1 MEPILLSIDEVE
13 GNTTTIVHN
22 PQIVLNGN
30 VTTIVHNTTQQTLRE
45 KVFCVLGTLGYVHTP
60 IHTHTFTPRHLSAMT
75 VTMRKYD
82 PASGTFKPLAA
93 DTSRVGLWFKI
104 QTEDC

>member
-1 MEPILLSIDEVE
+1 MCVMEPILLSIDEVE

-22 PQIVLNGN
+22 A
-30 VTTIVHNTTQQTLRE
+30 TQQTLRE

-75 VTMRKYD
+75 VTLRKYD
-82 PASGTFKPLAA
+82 PATGTFKPVASTTA
-93 DTSRVGLWFKI
+93 KVGLWFKI

>member
-1 MEPILLSIDEVE
+1 MLHLRVCWVNR
-13 GNTTTIVHN
+13 GGQRVARNCKLARRN
-22 PQIVLNGN
+22 R
-30 VTTIVHNTTQQTLRE
+30 TLRE

-75 VTMRKYD
+75 VSLRKYD
-82 PASGTFKPLAA
+82 PTTGTFKPVATT
-93 DTSRVGLWFKI
+93 TSKVGLWFKI

>member
-13 GNTTTIVHN
+13 GNMTTIVHN
-22 PQIVLNGN
+22 PQIMQNGA
-30 VTTIVHNTTQQTLRE
+30 VVHSTTQQTLRE
-45 KVFCVLGTLGYVHTP
+45 KVFCVLGSLGYVHTP

-82 PASGTFKPLAA
+82 PASRTFKPLEAN
-93 DTSRVGLWFKI
+93 TSKVGLWFKI

>member
-1 MEPILLSIDEVE
+1 MDNGGTCSESDPRAAVLLSIDEVE

-22 PQIVLNGN
+22 A
-30 VTTIVHNTTQQTLRE
+30 TEQTLRE

-60 IHTHTFTPRHLSAMT
+60 IHTHTFTPRHLSSMT
-75 VTMRKYD
+75 LTLRTYHT
-82 PASGTFKPLAA
+82 ATGTFKPVST
-93 DTSRVGLWFKI
+93 DTAKVGLWFKI

>member
-13 GNTTTIVHN
+13 GNT
-22 PQIVLNGN
+22 
-30 VTTIVHNTTQQTLRE
+30 TTIVHNTTQQTLRE

>member
-22 PQIVLNGN
+22 A
-30 VTTIVHNTTQQTLRE
+30 TQHTLRE

-75 VTMRKYD
+75 VSLRKYD
-82 PASGTFKPLAA
+82 PTTGTFKPVATTTA
-93 DTSRVGLWFKI
+93 KVGLWFKI